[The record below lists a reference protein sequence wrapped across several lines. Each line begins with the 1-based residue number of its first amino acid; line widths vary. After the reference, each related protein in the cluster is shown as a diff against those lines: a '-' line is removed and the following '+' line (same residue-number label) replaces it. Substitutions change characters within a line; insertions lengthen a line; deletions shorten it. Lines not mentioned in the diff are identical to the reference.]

1 MGEVGVG
8 VTPCEHRFHLPCW
21 DAFSSS
27 TLGQRPPLC
36 PNCRKV
42 VNSDLE
48 AVEIDI
54 EEEDGERFD
63 LPRAPSSSDSLDSVD
78 TENQRSTDV
87 YYDSG
92 RESSDSFSTFTNDN
106 IPDLSS
112 LEISVG
118 RKQDQLNQ
126 LIENLHLQSRDC
138 GWIAGGQRNQ
148 CFTLAIAASFFHG
161 RSGSINNRNGIE
173 QAAVKFDSA
182 ITMAVPIHLCDKF
195 FRRGEN
201 EAIDSDV
208 LEYIVSCRESQ
219 FSEFELRI
227 EKRQYTRG

>member
-1 MGEVGVG
+1 VGEVGVG

-126 LIENLHLQSRDC
+126 LKSSSSIKRLWLDCRGSEESVFYARYRCIFFSWQKWQYQQSEWNRTSSC
-138 GWIAGGQRNQ
+138 EIWQ
-148 CFTLAIAASFFHG
+148 CNHDGCSHTSLRQVFPPRG
-161 RSGSINNRNGIE
+161 KRSN
-173 QAAVKFDSA
+173 
-182 ITMAVPIHLCDKF
+182 
-195 FRRGEN
+195 
-201 EAIDSDV
+201 
-208 LEYIVSCRESQ
+208 
-219 FSEFELRI
+219 
-227 EKRQYTRG
+227 